1 MTKEEIINALKS
13 WADDCEDF
21 VLETDFSTPFRA
33 DARMIREAVQIIE
46 NLAKT
51 EAKAAAIISHY
62 GAEHQKDI
70 LIEECAEL
78 IQAVEK
84 SRRGILTED
93 KPAYTYDMISEM
105 ADVQIM
111 LWQFESVMTAYSRQ
125 CFEDEVYRKLRRQL
139 ERIENGE

>member
-1 MTKEEIINALKS
+1 MQKEPCDLA
-13 WADDCEDF
+13 A
-21 VLETDFSTPFRA
+21 
-33 DARMIREAVQIIE
+33 QIIR
-46 NLAKT
+46 
-51 EAKAAAIISHY
+51 HY
-62 GAEHQKDI
+62 GTEHQKDI

-111 LWQFESVMTAYSRQ
+111 LWQFESVMTAYARQ

-139 ERIENGE
+139 DRIREEGQR

>member
-1 MTKEEIINALKS
+1 MNK
-13 WADDCEDF
+13 DPCD
-21 VLETDFSTPFRA
+21 
-33 DARMIREAVQIIE
+33 
-46 NLAKT
+46 LA
-51 EAKAAAIISHY
+51 AKIMAHY

-84 SRRGILTED
+84 SRRGILMED

-111 LWQFESVMTAYSRQ
+111 LWQFESVMTKHSRQ
-125 CFEDEVYRKLRRQL
+125 CYEDEICRKLRRQI
-139 ERIENGE
+139 ERIESEEG

>member
-1 MTKEEIINALKS
+1 MTNTPHEQTALI
-13 WADDCEDF
+13 
-21 VLETDFSTPFRA
+21 
-33 DARMIREAVQIIE
+33 MQ
-46 NLAKT
+46 
-51 EAKAAAIISHY
+51 HY

-84 SRRGILTED
+84 SRRGVLAED

-111 LWQFESVMTAYSRQ
+111 LWQFESVMSAYAQQ
-125 CFEDEVYRKLRRQL
+125 CYEDEIYRKLRRQI
-139 ERIENGE
+139 ERIESEEVN

>member
-1 MTKEEIINALKS
+1 MRLIDADELKKKLE
-13 WADDCEDF
+13 AERCDCEIM
-21 VLETDFSTPFRA
+21 A
-33 DARMIREAVQIIE
+33 MIDNMPTAAEAA
-46 NLAKT
+46 N
-51 EAKAAAIISHY
+51 AKAAAIMQHY

-84 SRRGILTED
+84 SRRGILAED
-93 KPAYTYDMISEM
+93 KPAYTYDMISER

-125 CFEDEVYRKLRRQL
+125 CFEDEIQRKLRRQL
-139 ERIENGE
+139 ERIESEDDNDSGTA

>member
-1 MTKEEIINALKS
+1 MRPIDADELKKKLE
-13 WADDCEDF
+13 AEHCDCE
-21 VLETDFSTPFRA
+21 V
-33 DARMIREAVQIIE
+33 IQIIDDMPTAAE
-46 NLAKT
+46 AAN
-51 EAKAAAIISHY
+51 AKATAIMQHY
-62 GAEHQKDI
+62 GTEHQKDI

-111 LWQFESVMTAYSRQ
+111 LWQFESVMTAYARQ
-125 CFEDEVYRKLRRQL
+125 CFEDEIQRKLLRQL
-139 ERIENGE
+139 ERIEAEKED

>member
-1 MTKEEIINALKS
+1 MRIIDADELKKKLE
-13 WADDCEDF
+13 AEHCDCEVIQIIDDMP
-21 VLETDFSTPFRA
+21 TA
-33 DARMIREAVQIIE
+33 AEAV
-46 NLAKT
+46 N
-51 EAKAAAIISHY
+51 AKAACMSKAHTIMQHY

-125 CFEDEVYRKLRRQL
+125 CFEDEIQRKLRRQL
-139 ERIENGE
+139 ERIESEEGQP

>member
-1 MTKEEIINALKS
+1 MRTIDAAELKKKLE
-13 WADDCEDF
+13 AEHCDCEIM
-21 VLETDFSTPFRA
+21 A
-33 DARMIREAVQIIE
+33 MIDNMPTAAEAA
-46 NLAKT
+46 N
-51 EAKAAAIISHY
+51 AKAACMSKAHTIMQHY
-62 GAEHQKDI
+62 GTEHQKDI

-111 LWQFESVMTAYSRQ
+111 LWQFESVMTAYSQQ
-125 CFEDEVYRKLRRQL
+125 CFEDEIQRKLRRQL
-139 ERIENGE
+139 ERIESEEGLH

>member
-1 MTKEEIINALKS
+1 MTDNQFE
-13 WADDCEDF
+13 
-21 VLETDFSTPFRA
+21 
-33 DARMIREAVQIIE
+33 Q
-46 NLAKT
+46 
-51 EAKAAAIISHY
+51 AAAIMTHY

-84 SRRGILTED
+84 TRRGILTED

-125 CFEDEVYRKLRRQL
+125 CLEDEIQRKLRRQL
-139 ERIENGE
+139 DRISEEVEGSA

>member
-1 MTKEEIINALKS
+1 MRPIDADELKKRLEVEHC
-13 WADDCEDF
+13 DCE
-21 VLETDFSTPFRA
+21 V
-33 DARMIREAVQIIE
+33 IQIIDDMPAVAE
-46 NLAKT
+46 PAKA
-51 EAKAAAIISHY
+51 EAAAIMAHY

-84 SRRGILTED
+84 SRRGVLAGD

-111 LWQFESVMTAYSRQ
+111 LWQLESVMTAYSRQ
-125 CFEDEVYRKLRRQL
+125 CFEDEIQRKLLRQL
-139 ERIENGE
+139 ERIEAEKED

>member
-1 MTKEEIINALKS
+1 MKDEPHEL
-13 WADDCEDF
+13 
-21 VLETDFSTPFRA
+21 
-33 DARMIREAVQIIE
+33 ARHIIE
-46 NLAKT
+46 
-51 EAKAAAIISHY
+51 HY

-84 SRRGILTED
+84 SRRGILAED

-111 LWQFESVMTAYSRQ
+111 LWQFESVMTAHARQ
-125 CFEDEVYRKLRRQL
+125 CYEDEICRKLRRQI
-139 ERIENGE
+139 ERIKSEEG

>member
-1 MTKEEIINALKS
+1 MRIIDAAELKKKLE
-13 WADDCEDF
+13 AEHCDCEIMALIDDIPT
-21 VLETDFSTPFRA
+21 VAETANT
-33 DARMIREAVQIIE
+33 
-46 NLAKT
+46 
-51 EAKAAAIISHY
+51 KAASIMQHY

-84 SRRGILTED
+84 SRRGVLKED
-93 KPAYTYDMISEM
+93 KPSYTYDMISEM

-125 CFEDEVYRKLRRQL
+125 CFEDEIQRKLRRQMD
-139 ERIENGE
+139 RIGEEVEKRFEL

>member
-1 MTKEEIINALKS
+1 MKDEPREL
-13 WADDCEDF
+13 
-21 VLETDFSTPFRA
+21 
-33 DARMIREAVQIIE
+33 ARHIIE
-46 NLAKT
+46 
-51 EAKAAAIISHY
+51 HY

-84 SRRGILTED
+84 SRRGILAED

-111 LWQFESVMTAYSRQ
+111 LWQFESVMTAYVRQ
-125 CFEDEVYRKLRRQL
+125 CYEDEICRKLRRQI
-139 ERIENGE
+139 ERIESEDDNDSGTA

>member
-1 MTKEEIINALKS
+1 MRRIDADELKKKLE
-13 WADDCEDF
+13 AEHCDCE
-21 VLETDFSTPFRA
+21 V
-33 DARMIREAVQIIE
+33 IQIIDDIPTV
-46 NLAKT
+46 A
-51 EAKAAAIISHY
+51 EAANVKAAAIMQHY
-62 GAEHQKDI
+62 GTEHQKDI

-111 LWQFESVMTAYSRQ
+111 LWQFESVMTAYARQ
-125 CFEDEVYRKLRRQL
+125 CYEDEIYRKLRRQL
-139 ERIENGE
+139 ERIESEEGLH

>member
-1 MTKEEIINALKS
+1 MRTIDADELKKKLE
-13 WADDCEDF
+13 AEHCDCEVIQIIDDMPTA
-21 VLETDFSTPFRA
+21 V
-33 DARMIREAVQIIE
+33 EAV
-46 NLAKT
+46 N
-51 EAKAAAIISHY
+51 AKAAAIMRHY

-84 SRRGILTED
+84 SRRGVLAED

-111 LWQFESVMTAYSRQ
+111 LWQFESVLTTYLRQ
-125 CFEDEVYRKLRRQL
+125 CFEDEIQRKLRRQMD
-139 ERIENGE
+139 RISEEVENTT

>member
-1 MTKEEIINALKS
+1 MTDNPR
-13 WADDCEDF
+13 D
-21 VLETDFSTPFRA
+21 
-33 DARMIREAVQIIE
+33 
-46 NLAKT
+46 LA
-51 EAKAAAIISHY
+51 AKIMAHY

-111 LWQFESVMTAYSRQ
+111 LWQFESIMTAYTLQ
-125 CFEDEVYRKLRRQL
+125 CYEDEICRKLRRQI
-139 ERIENGE
+139 ERIESGQE

>member
-1 MTKEEIINALKS
+1 MRTIDADELKKKLE
-13 WADDCEDF
+13 AEHCDCEIMAMIDNMPTAA
-21 VLETDFSTPFRA
+21 ETANT
-33 DARMIREAVQIIE
+33 
-46 NLAKT
+46 
-51 EAKAAAIISHY
+51 KAAAIMQHY
-62 GAEHQKDI
+62 GTEHQKDI

-111 LWQFESVMTAYSRQ
+111 LWQFESIMTTNGREWL
-125 CFEDEVYRKLRRQL
+125 EDEIYRKLRRQMD
-139 ERIENGE
+139 RIDEEVEDGT